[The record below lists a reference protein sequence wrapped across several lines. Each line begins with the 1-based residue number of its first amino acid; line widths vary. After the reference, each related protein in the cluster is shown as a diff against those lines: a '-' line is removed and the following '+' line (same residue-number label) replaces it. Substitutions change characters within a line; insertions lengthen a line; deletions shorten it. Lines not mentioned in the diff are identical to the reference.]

1 MISHKH
7 LAYMLESHFHRGE
20 RIWFN
25 QLGSSV
31 GAIQHLSSRGLDFDS
46 SGGTIWD
53 ARRGRTLV

>member
-1 MISHKH
+1 MSSHRH
-7 LAYMLESHFHRGE
+7 LAYMLESHFQRGE

-31 GAIQHLSSRGLDFDS
+31 GAVEHLASRGLDFVATR
-46 SGGTIWD
+46 GTIWD